1 MAAEG
6 RMCSQVTE
14 GGLWRYIEISMIA
27 QISRW
32 TFRFINF
39 IVNYFTGDNM
49 GLTHIVEDIVLTQ
62 ILNNK
67 VFSKTKEGVTIRYR
81 IREGVKLVIEVQKGF
96 ETLFSKSYTLPDLS
110 IKTLR
115 ELFDRADTF
124 IDKVVEAHEFLNELK
139 NKGWIIIEE
148 GEEHGL

>member
-1 MAAEG
+1 
-6 RMCSQVTE
+6 
-14 GGLWRYIEISMIA
+14 
-27 QISRW
+27 
-32 TFRFINF
+32 
-39 IVNYFTGDNM
+39 M

-81 IREGVKLVIEVQKGF
+81 IREGVKLMIEVQKGF

-124 IDKVVEAHEFLNELK
+124 IDKSVEAHEFLNELR
-139 NKGWIIIEE
+139 NKGWVIIEE